1 MPDSAS
7 LSSFGTS
14 FGGSAANSTARGT
27 LHKGEPGADQ
37 DEGFEENSSLQQG
50 IFGVLYTVSK
60 EHKATLRFAV
70 SRLLLDF
77 WQLWLLVVN
86 PAYGFD
92 INVNSKIWKAVSLVQ
107 LDWVFADRGYNFFLI
122 VLYVLLALLA
132 FNVVLS
138 MWVAYQF
145 SNNRFDQVWPIAFLR
160 WFGLIFFQVLDIAT
174 LTLLLGTLD
183 CHYMGGSPEQ
193 RYYNQLF
200 PEIYCWSM
208 PHLVHVAVSVV
219 GLLVFEVMASAMVL
233 SQMDLNPLSRQ
244 PLAIMHSSTEGL
256 CFGLK
261 SIAAIAAVMLGG
273 DVRWLAVLYLAVFL
287 ALLYLQLKWVPAT
300 YAVVNYT
307 RCATYGCVLY
317 CSVLLCFLAFMAPS
331 TKQPEKRKEFQHQI
345 TLALWIGMGPAALA
359 GMAACWAR
367 LQYFCVV
374 VAERFRNATPG
385 VPSKYI
391 CKFEDAREVGVALRA
406 CRDWIPGDED
416 TLKPEAMALGE
427 VIVKAGI
434 MQLPCDPRMTLL
446 YSSFLIDV
454 QGSYQSGYTQLQA
467 AKQQSPGLLDRFAIF
482 SREQEHTQ
490 KASGVN
496 GAGDGVVDL
505 VSYVEFQRSH
515 RLVTRA
521 HKEALLAMR
530 AFWSLLLHSRVSF
543 VRLTHAI
550 NRIEV
555 SIRAAERAYQSVL
568 TRHGHNARLVRLYG
582 RFLESV
588 KFDPWAAAKWFT
600 EADRLEEREEHAKE
614 AMQLGGA
621 LVALGA
627 TAGGGGAMAVD
638 GLAALFINSQ
648 GIIQV
653 ATPEVHALLGYAKGE
668 LKDRDVACIM
678 PPPFGDRHNAYLRNY
693 IQTGV
698 SHVLD
703 RTTDFVALTKTRSV
717 VPIRL
722 RISKVSG
729 LSEDS
734 VFMGVMEPLPP
745 QPGVVRAWVMGNGG
759 GTAGATGNTLI
770 AAEEGF
776 YDWLGYGAG
785 ELLGQPLAALVND
798 APAVDVVIK
807 DLQQALLAPPI
818 ATKATAT
825 AAAAVA
831 AGRARRRTMDSS
843 GAGVQQVAPPGG
855 QQGQAPAEP
864 GSAGVFRLASNGLGG
879 DTGGDGST
887 GMWAGTASQAVGGFN
902 LAALLLGRDTHVNA
916 GNESTDSAA
925 AATGNRHV
933 GIIGAR
939 TSTQPQPTAALPGLE
954 WRHKYS
960 GSIPLTTILTADAF
974 GSVRYVVISLH
985 TDPKADGAGAGKATR
1000 NSAEEVLM
1008 STGPNPFTLQPP
1020 SLSYGQGARD
1030 ALRPQILRSPAVF
1043 SELMLVADGKGRLLH
1058 VTAGM
1063 AAALGRSVESVRN
1076 GGLAALMPE
1085 PYGLMHRPWV
1095 HLLAVPP
1102 GKSWGDNAAAAA
1114 AAGRGAPP
1122 PPPYSCR
1129 SGVTLS
1135 LCGYDESEGPVDVP
1149 FRMRL
1154 QQRLSTTPKGPGRV
1168 HVMAFER
1175 RTREQAV
1182 SERRMRLTVDLSG
1195 TITSADPAPASL
1207 FGVDPRHVLGR
1218 SLADL
1223 VDVFQLAAQLQSQ
1236 HHLQQQEQQGCG
1248 GGQQSQSQ
1256 QHGCGPTGSGSGSS
1270 EQQEAAAQTAA
1281 AGHGTSLAA
1290 KPNSMRR
1297 VGTLARAGSST
1308 NDLIGAWPSDAVV
1321 SNNNNPL
1328 GTAAVIPCM
1337 SSGSIPMAAAPQPL
1351 PPLLAVEDDSPLAT
1365 AAGDSQK
1372 LLTLLML
1379 ELSKRATAAE
1389 GVSWRVG
1396 VNLPADDSADAEL
1409 QRLRAALGDKHA
1421 AVAAAAMG
1429 AKVVPAVMVVRMVR
1443 RPHAPAPSP
1452 SAAPRIAGGGAGLY
1466 PGGGGGPRSGASL
1479 AGAALHAPTDFEGLA
1494 VDGHSSQVQS
1504 RSYASA
1510 AVASAGATSATNGR
1524 QPASVPAQL
1533 QSQAS
1538 PYMQP
1543 LRPQLSPRKPLPPH
1557 ANDRGRPLEA
1567 DSSQG
1572 DEYPAPLLLQQ
1583 QQQQQQQQGPDLPA
1597 ADLQLQEPAS
1607 SAACPPIFQS
1617 TQQHQQQQQQQVT
1630 SGAEWHDPM
1639 RAQVLEP
1646 QQQQSR
1652 SMRRATTMPPP
1663 QHLAAASHDV
1673 HAQMQQ
1679 AQPPRQQ
1686 PVYPH
1691 ISAAPP
1697 AATARYAPSPQYAQ
1711 HSQPVWSPLQQ
1722 NMHPWQ
1728 PSPVPPQPQGW
1739 SAASL
1744 APSLRLEV
1752 ELWRA
1757 DLLGGVLELD
1767 ARGRVARVDPHDSLG
1782 QAGLVLGSPNEG
1794 LLNANIASLL
1804 PLPAAGAAALLTM
1817 PSPAADTAGSR
1828 AAPVLRGAL
1837 KHRSGDSG
1845 RAGVVGPPLVLTA
1858 RHAGDNC
1865 GVQLRLQAVRRTG
1878 SDGGG
1883 MYIVVR
1889 PHRPAPAHPGFV
1901 RWLAAGDTAGLAPR
1915 IRPPQA
1921 GDDLNGNAGNPI
1933 AGGGVGEGEG
1943 TSSAV
1948 TAGAPGTPS
1957 TLAAAAAA
1965 APQAAPA
1972 LASAPPNMQRG
1983 GVISRAAPSRAS
1995 SRALAARVAAA
2006 YGGSGADG
2014 PSPLS
2019 PRTAAALKL
2028 DASCGISAE
2037 LLALSAAASA
2047 AAASAAVAV
2056 SSSTISAADPVA
2068 LSPRARPASSRP
2080 RPPLTPLL
2088 QTAEA
2093 GDGDDA
2099 AAAAPPGGV
2108 AQELVPASRPGGVAA
2123 SPEVVAATAAAVAT
2137 LLDDRTSLPSQ
2148 RPQPWPH
2155 ANRSERRRS
2164 LLALASSRR
2173 SSMHAPDNG
2182 DAAAKVEVSAE
2193 AVSTQRRYDN
2203 LLARSRRGSQ
2213 LSRVESW
2220 VLSSSGIDSDAQKQE
2235 RVVSRTNSRVL
2246 PGAVPAAPGS
2256 VNGGNDAEP
2265 GAHMGGES
2273 EEYMGDDGAQGVF
2286 AQNSSGGSSSS
2297 SAIDGNQKADAD
2309 PDAEDQAILETLEDV
2324 GGKLHASKN
2333 DLAASGLPKKA
2344 DGSAVPEPRES
2355 ALLDGALDSNQGVG
2369 GGHWSGSQVGSEASG
2384 VGAAFGAGKRFKRLY
2399 RLLMGP
2405 PSQAHSSRLWWRV
2418 LAVVGVIL
2426 VIHTVTFAVMVSR
2439 LNLQLNDIRE
2449 LNDVGA
2455 AAARMHD
2462 IALDGRTLAALYAA
2476 HTDVLRAGNVSGNAS
2491 TYNYTLAAGL
2501 NVLGGDFTTATQHV
2515 LSHMKELALELK
2527 ELQQDIYLGK
2537 KKSLR
2542 MPTGFGFRDIWEQP
2556 HLRVLDFYNRNDN
2569 VTGQLFSAASR
2580 SDNASDVTVLVSE
2593 PELVSAELIVGLW
2606 RASNL
2611 FVAAALE
2618 LCETTAAYVAA
2629 GVDFSALASYNFVI
2643 YNGMEVLWPA
2653 YQDSIDAV
2661 VQITISNGRE
2671 MYTLMLIILAVEGVV
2686 VGVAATAFVWYEA
2699 QQFTI
2704 YHYKLYTVF
2713 VLVPMALV
2721 RGLANMSI
2729 ELEPDHDDDDTLL
2742 HDANALAAGGPEGA
2756 ASDGGGMGDGDGSL
2770 SRHGGVHTDNLGI
2783 GGGASALF
2791 APDVRAGT
2799 GAGGAVGNTAAFTKP
2814 RTLRIQSAPRV
2825 MDPPRPSDDSG
2836 RGFDRK
2842 ATYGSSS
2849 GAGSEADAVAAAA
2862 AEAVGGGDVN
2872 GDAGL
2877 RPSPSML
2884 ARTAMSFTA
2893 LRSMSRLLS
2902 FGANNKVQPLSGSA
2916 RGSKPP
2922 RRKLVASR
2930 RLAILLVLPFLAWSL
2945 VLVSIDLSVF
2955 ATLNGND
2962 GPIASLGILHTT
2974 ISRLDRTLYYALD
2987 LAASSPNA
2995 TAAAAAHEALSRE
3008 LAEAQVEY
3016 DVLLH
3021 GNEALT
3027 WATGNVTHRPHLE
3040 QETRGIVWSN
3050 RAVTNILY
3058 GEGQCL
3064 CFHPADCQPLTSPY
3078 YQLTSNGLHLLVTSL
3093 LKSGHSLLAQTAGG
3107 GSAAAGLN
3115 ATEFRFIW
3123 TTLQTDGEDGMYRLI
3138 DLYLKEVQKAYE
3150 TAETKQVILFVLAV
3164 VWAAAFVGLQ
3174 LRPFLRRARLEM
3186 RRIAE
3191 LLSQLP
3197 PEVEVEALMTRLV
3210 ISCTAAGGGGGQSK
3224 AAAGSSAGAG
3234 GGKKAGVKGAPSGN
3248 AGTAD
3253 IGGHGIGG
3261 GRRGSQLSLVNSGAA
3276 WASGN
3281 ISRSTPNLGDGVGKW
3296 HIFKA
3301 R

>member
-7 LSSFGTS
+7 VSSFGTS
-14 FGGSAANSTARGT
+14 FGGGSAGHSVTRGFT
-27 LHKGEPGADQ
+27 HKGEPGADQ

-70 SRLLLDF
+70 SRLVLDF

-92 INVNSKIWKAVSLVQ
+92 IPVNSKIWKAVSLVQ

-183 CHYMGGSPEQ
+183 CHYMGGPPEL

-200 PEIYCWSM
+200 PEVYCWSM
-208 PHLVHVAVSVV
+208 PHLVHVAVSVA
-219 GLLVFEVMASAMVL
+219 GLLVFEVMASSMVL

-261 SIAAIAAVMLGG
+261 SIAAIAAVMLSG
-273 DVRWLAVLYLAVFL
+273 DVRWLAVLYLVVFV

-317 CSVLLCFLAFMAPS
+317 CSVLLCVLAFTTPS
-331 TKQPEKRKEFQHQI
+331 ARQPEQRKEFQHQV

-367 LQYFCVV
+367 LHYFCVV
-374 VAERFRNATPG
+374 VADRFRNATPG

-416 TLKPEAMALGE
+416 TLKPEAMTLGE

-496 GAGDGVVDL
+496 GASDGVVDL

-555 SIRAAERAYQSVL
+555 SIRSAERAYQSVL

-638 GLAALFINSQ
+638 GLAALFINSH

-703 RTTDFVALTKTRSV
+703 RTTDFVALTKARTV

-770 AAEEGF
+770 AADEGF
-776 YDWLGYGAG
+776 YDWLGYGPG

-798 APAVDVVIK
+798 APTVDIVIK
-807 DLQQALLAPPI
+807 DLQQALLTPPI
-818 ATKATAT
+818 ATKATVT

-831 AGRARRRTMDSS
+831 AGRTRRRTLDPS
-843 GAGVQQVAPPGG
+843 GAGVPQQMPSAA
-855 QQGQAPAEP
+855 QQGQLHGELS
-864 GSAGVFRLASNGLGG
+864 SAGIARLGSSGLAG
-879 DTGGDGST
+879 DGGGDGGT
-887 GMWAGTASQAVGGFN
+887 GGGGGGGWAGAASQMAGGFN
-902 LAALLLGRDTHVNA
+902 LAALMLARDTYGYSGGNVNTSRDSLD
-916 GNESTDSAA
+916 NSAA
-925 AATGNRHV
+925 VAGNRHIS
-933 GIIGAR
+933 GGR
-939 TSTQPQPTAALPGLE
+939 SGGQPRQPTATLPLLE

-960 GSIPLTTILTADAF
+960 GSIPLTSILTADAF

-985 TDPKADGAGAGKATR
+985 TDPNANGAGGPTIPGKSLQAAATDERAGAALMPSG
-1000 NSAEEVLM
+1000 SAV
-1008 STGPNPFTLQPP
+1008 TPQ
-1020 SLSYGQGARD
+1020 LSPLLKGARESLNS
-1030 ALRPQILRSPAVF
+1030 LRPQLLRSPAVF
-1043 SELMLVADGKGRLLH
+1043 SELMLVADSKGRLLH
-1058 VTAGM
+1058 VTAAM
-1063 AAALGRSVESVRN
+1063 AAALGRSVDSVRN

-1085 PYGLMHRPWV
+1085 PYGLVHRPWM

-1114 AAGRGAPP
+1114 VSHGVS
-1122 PPPYSCR
+1122 PPYSCR

-1182 SERRMRLTVDLSG
+1182 AERRMRLTVDLSG
-1195 TITSADPAPASL
+1195 TITAADPAPAAL
-1207 FGVDPRHVLGR
+1207 FGVDPRHVIGR

-1223 VDVFQLAAQLQSQ
+1223 VDVFQLAAQVQSQ
-1236 HHLQQQEQQGCG
+1236 PQQEQERRE
-1248 GGQQSQSQ
+1248 QSQ
-1256 QHGCGPTGSGSGSS
+1256 QGQQPGADQTDTGSGSSMQM
-1270 EQQEAAAQTAA
+1270 EAPVKAAAPGHAMLGSAA
-1281 AGHGTSLAA
+1281 AVQLG
-1290 KPNSMRR
+1290 SMRR
-1297 VGTLARAGSST
+1297 IGTLTRAGSSA
-1308 NDLIGAWPSDAVV
+1308 NDLARLLAATAGGTSASINLLSAGATAGAVDARL
-1321 SNNNNPL
+1321 S
-1328 GTAAVIPCM
+1328 C
-1337 SSGSIPMAAAPQPL
+1337 GSLPFPATPQLL
-1351 PPLLAVEDDSPLAT
+1351 PPLSVAADSPLAT
-1365 AAGDSQK
+1365 AGDDPDK

-1379 ELSKRATAAE
+1379 ELSKRASSAE

-1396 VNLPADDSADAEL
+1396 VSLPADDSADVEL
-1409 QRLRAALGDKHA
+1409 QRLRAALGEKHVA
-1421 AVAAAAMG
+1421 AAAAAMG

-1443 RPHAPAPSP
+1443 RPHVAAPASTRM
-1452 SAAPRIAGGGAGLY
+1452 A
-1466 PGGGGGPRSGASL
+1466 GGGGGYLGGVGLRSGASS
-1479 AGAALHAPTDFEGLA
+1479 GLA
-1494 VDGHSSQVQS
+1494 SVEAAAAAATVLSE
-1504 RSYASA
+1504 RNPSA
-1510 AVASAGATSATNGR
+1510 ASPKA
-1524 QPASVPAQL
+1524 QPQT
-1533 QSQAS
+1533 S

-1543 LRPQLSPRKPLPPH
+1543 RPQLSPRNQPH
-1557 ANDRGRPLEA
+1557 QVKDRSDGKHTEA
-1567 DSSQG
+1567 TPQG
-1572 DEYPAPLLLQQ
+1572 HGHYSPDMLQPHDQPHDQPQAPDQPHDQPQPHDQAHDQPQPHDQAHDQAQPHVQGHDQAHDQQ
-1583 QQQQQQQQGPDLPA
+1583 QEQQQDQPQPPLQEQPQEQQQDQPQDQPQGQSQEQSASQQPYTTHPSAHQRWQQLHDGPA
-1597 ADLQLQEPAS
+1597 
-1607 SAACPPIFQS
+1607 
-1617 TQQHQQQQQQQVT
+1617 QQ
-1630 SGAEWHDPM
+1630 SGAQRHTP
-1639 RAQVLEP
+1639 P
-1646 QQQQSR
+1646 QQGQEEGRGQPRGGSPPSR
-1652 SMRRATTMPPP
+1652 SVRRATTMPSP
-1663 QHLAAASHDV
+1663 QHHAAAGHHG
-1673 HAQMQQ
+1673 HALV
-1679 AQPPRQQ
+1679 QPAHAYGPPPSQQ
-1686 PVYPH
+1686 PAYPH
-1691 ISAAPP
+1691 ISAAPA
-1697 AATARYAPSPQYAQ
+1697 AATSRYAPSSLPQYTQ
-1711 HSQPVWSPLQQ
+1711 HSQPFWSPQQ
-1722 NMHPWQ
+1722 QQPYHQQPWQ
-1728 PSPVPPQPQGW
+1728 SAPQPHQAQASG
-1739 SAASL
+1739 AAAL

-1767 ARGRVARVDPHDSLG
+1767 ARGRVSRVDPHDSLG
-1782 QAGLVLGSPNEG
+1782 QAGLVLGSPTGG
-1794 LLNANIASLL
+1794 LLNVNIATMI
-1804 PLPAAGAAALLTM
+1804 PLPPAGAAALLTA
-1817 PSPAADTAGSR
+1817 PPPAADTAGSR
-1828 AAPVLRGAL
+1828 AAPMLRGAL
-1837 KHRSGDSG
+1837 KHRSGDAGS

-1858 RHAGDNC
+1858 RHAGDRC
-1865 GVQLRLQAVRRTG
+1865 EIQLRLQAVRRTG
-1878 SDGGG
+1878 ADGG
-1883 MYIVVR
+1883 MYVVVR
-1889 PHRPAPAHPGFV
+1889 PHRPVSAQPGFV
-1901 RWLAAGDTAGLAPR
+1901 RWLAAGDTAGLAPKV
-1915 IRPPQA
+1915 RPQPVGGGGA
-1921 GDDLNGNAGNPI
+1921 GGA
-1933 AGGGVGEGEG
+1933 GGVGAGGEG
-1943 TSSAV
+1943 AGAV
-1948 TAGAPGTPS
+1948 TSGAPGTLTGS
-1957 TLAAAAAA
+1957 AAAAAA
-1965 APQAAPA
+1965 GSLAPPA
-1972 LASAPPNMQRG
+1972 LASAPAASVGMQRG
-1983 GVISRAAPSRAS
+1983 GSMRVIPARSS

-2006 YGGSGADG
+2006 LGTGGADG
-2014 PSPLS
+2014 TSPE
-2019 PRTAAALKL
+2019 P
-2028 DASCGISAE
+2028 
-2037 LLALSAAASA
+2037 
-2047 AAASAAVAV
+2047 
-2056 SSSTISAADPVA
+2056 
-2068 LSPRARPASSRP
+2068 RPA
-2080 RPPLTPLL
+2080 
-2088 QTAEA
+2088 AW
-2093 GDGDDA
+2093 
-2099 AAAAPPGGV
+2099 
-2108 AQELVPASRPGGVAA
+2108 PGGVAA
-2123 SPEVVAATAAAVAT
+2123 SPAVIAATAAAAAT
-2137 LLDDRTSLPSQ
+2137 LLDEKAPLPS
-2148 RPQPWPH
+2148 PQKQQQPH
-2155 ANRSERRRS
+2155 AHHSERRRS
-2164 LLALASSRR
+2164 LRPLASSRR
-2173 SSMHAPDNG
+2173 TSMLASGIG
-2182 DAAAKVEVSAE
+2182 DATANNVEVPPQTALAE
-2193 AVSTQRRYDN
+2193 RRYDI
-2203 LLARSRRGSQ
+2203 LIARSRRGSQ

-2220 VLSSSGIDSDAQKQE
+2220 VLSNSGLDPDAIKHE
-2235 RVVSRTNSRVL
+2235 RAISRTSSRHL
-2246 PGAVPAAPGS
+2246 PGTVPSAPGS
-2256 VNGGNDAEP
+2256 ITGGDAAAQED
-2265 GAHMGGES
+2265 S
-2273 EEYMGDDGAQGVF
+2273 ERGDSMDDDGTNGLF
-2286 AQNSSGGSSSS
+2286 GNSSSS
-2297 SAIDGNQKADAD
+2297 SSSSGSADGRRQQDANAD
-2309 PDAEDQAILETLEDV
+2309 PDAEDQAILETLEDI
-2324 GGKLHASKN
+2324 GGKLPDGVQN
-2333 DLAASGLPKKA
+2333 RAASDLPQKGYGA
-2344 DGSAVPEPRES
+2344 GATDLREG
-2355 ALLDGALDSNQGVG
+2355 ALLDGALDSNQGRSVVG
-2369 GGHWSGSQVGSEASG
+2369 GPAGSDIGSEASG

-2405 PSQAHSSRLWWRV
+2405 PSQAHSSRLWWRL
-2418 LAVVGVIL
+2418 LALVGFIL
-2426 VIHTVTFAVMVSR
+2426 AIHTVTFAVMVSR

-2462 IALDGRTLAALYAA
+2462 ISINARTLATVYAA
-2476 HTDVLRAGNVSGNAS
+2476 HTDALRAGSISINGSS
-2491 TYNYTLAAGL
+2491 YNYTLAAGMDVFGEDTA
-2501 NVLGGDFTTATQHV
+2501 NASRRVLADMEEMT
-2515 LSHMKELALELK
+2515 LDLK
-2527 ELQQDIYLGK
+2527 ELQQDIFLGK
-2537 KKSLR
+2537 RSSLR

-2556 HLRVLDFYNRNDN
+2556 RLRVVDFFNRNDN
-2569 VTGQLFSAASR
+2569 VTGQLFSAADPSA
-2580 SDNASDVTVLVSE
+2580 NGTTGALVLE
-2593 PELVSAELIVGLW
+2593 PELIREVVEMGLW

-2618 LCETTAAYVAA
+2618 LAETAEAYVMA

-2661 VQITISNGRE
+2661 VQITISNGRAV
-2671 MYTLMLIILAVEGVV
+2671 YTLMLIILAIEGVL
-2686 VGVAATAFVWYEA
+2686 VGIGAAAFVWYEA
-2699 QQFTI
+2699 QQFTS

-2729 ELEPDHDDDDTLL
+2729 ELEPEQDDDDTLL
-2742 HDANALAAGGPEGA
+2742 NDANTLAAGAEGGDDA
-2756 ASDGGGMGDGDGSL
+2756 GGGAVDGDGM
-2770 SRHGGVHTDNLGI
+2770 HAAMAAKELGI
-2783 GGGASALF
+2783 GGGA
-2791 APDVRAGT
+2791 GT
-2799 GAGGAVGNTAAFTKP
+2799 MFFPEAHDGPRLGGDEGGAPK
-2814 RTLRIQSAPRV
+2814 RMLRIQSAPR
-2825 MDPPRPSDDSG
+2825 MMEPPRPSVDSAQG
-2836 RGFDRK
+2836 YVRN

-2849 GAGSEADAVAAAA
+2849 AGASDAEVVAAAA
-2862 AEAVGGGDVN
+2862 AAAIQPVGG
-2872 GDAGL
+2872 
-2877 RPSPSML
+2877 
-2884 ARTAMSFTA
+2884 
-2893 LRSMSRLLS
+2893 
-2902 FGANNKVQPLSGSA
+2902 

-2945 VLVSIDLSVF
+2945 VLVCIDLSVF

-2974 ISRLDRTLYYALD
+2974 ISRLDRTLYYSLD
-2987 LAASSPNA
+2987 LAASSHNMS
-2995 TAAAAAHEALSRE
+2995 AAVAAHTKLSHE
-3008 LAEAQVEY
+3008 LVEAQVEY

-3021 GNEALT
+3021 GREALA
-3027 WATGNVTHRPHLE
+3027 WAPATVTHRPHLE
-3040 QETRGIVWSN
+3040 QETKGIVWSGHT
-3050 RAVTNILY
+3050 VTNILY
-3058 GEGQCL
+3058 GEDQCL
-3064 CFHPADCQPLTSPY
+3064 CFQAADCQPLTSPY

-3093 LKSGHSLLAQTAGG
+3093 FKSGQSLLAQTVGG
-3107 GSAAAGLN
+3107 GSEAAGLN

-3123 TTLQTDGEDGMYRLI
+3123 TTLQKDAEEGMYRLI
-3138 DLYLKEVQKAYE
+3138 NLYLKEVQKAYE
-3150 TAETKQVILFVLAV
+3150 TAETKQIILFVLAV
-3164 VWAAAFVGLQ
+3164 VWAVAFVGLQ

-3197 PEVEVEALMTRLV
+3197 PELEVESLMTRLV
-3210 ISCTAAGGGGGQSK
+3210 MSCTASGAKVVPG
-3224 AAAGSSAGAG
+3224 AGAG
-3234 GGKKAGVKGAPSGN
+3234 ANKPVGKGAASGV
-3248 AGTAD
+3248 AGGVATVSD
-3253 IGGHGIGG
+3253 IGAAGLAGIGG
-3261 GRRGSQLSLVNSGAA
+3261 GRRGSQLNMMTGGAA
-3276 WASGN
+3276 WAGGAVN
-3281 ISRSTPNLGDGVGKW
+3281 RSSANLNGGVGKS
-3296 HIFKA
+3296 HIFKD